1 MPQLQRTILILFT
14 VCALFVRSQP
24 RREWKLFRLDLSLY
38 PDALCLDG
46 SQGAF
51 YVLPGV
57 GEGASDFVAH
67 LNGGGWCVSLDD
79 CRKRAFEGPVY
90 ANQPSLGSSI
100 NWGNGTCTQ
109 EFANSTLPCVADGGS
124 GGILSSNQTINPTFW
139 QATKVWFGYCSGDS
153 FAGALTEPLPV
164 NTTHSVYFRGDAIMK
179 ATLETLATN
188 HGLASA
194 TSFILKGCS
203 AGGVATYFQADA
215 VKDIISRLAPNAR
228 FAALPGAGVFLE
240 YPSYASTGVGPNL
253 DDSVFK
259 WIFYSANMSSTG
271 NTACTSD
278 LGPNFAWKCLY
289 AVTLFKYIQT
299 PLFIA
304 NSLTD
309 AASQE
314 FIMNLPCSLS
324 DGTCNAQEL
333 AYVDAFSETMAAN
346 VSSILMAPQSPH
358 GAFLLT
364 CSVHMIENVDG
375 AVSLIHVKGRTLTEV
390 FTSWWN
396 KTPGEK
402 YYAIDDLWTK
412 GNGKHGGNVDCSFY
426 GPVPSVP

>member
-1 MPQLQRTILILFT
+1 MPKLNTIFLVTLS
-14 VCALFVRSQP
+14 ALFVKSQP
-24 RREWKLFRLDLSLY
+24 IPREWQLFKLDLSLY

-46 SQGAF
+46 SPGAF
-51 YVLPGV
+51 YLLPGV

-67 LNGGGWCVSLDD
+67 QNGGGWCVSLDD

-90 ANQPSLGSSI
+90 ANQPSLGSSL
-100 NWGNGTCTQ
+100 NWGPGPCTP
-109 EFANSTLPCVADGGS
+109 ELANSTLPCVADGGS
-124 GGILSSNQTINPTFW
+124 GGILSSNQTINPSFW

-164 NTTHSVYFRGDAIMK
+164 NSTHSVYFRGDAIMK

-228 FAALPGAGVFLE
+228 YAALPGAGVFLE
-240 YPSYASTGVGPNL
+240 YPSYAGPNL
-253 DDSVFK
+253 DDAVFK
-259 WIFYSANMSSTG
+259 WIFYAANMSSTG
-271 NTACTSD
+271 NTACTSA
-278 LGPNFAWKCLY
+278 LGSDFAWKCLY

-299 PLFIA
+299 PMFIA

-314 FIMNLPCSLS
+314 FIMNLPCSLA

-346 VSSILMAPQSPH
+346 VSSILMAPGSPH

-364 CSVHMIENVDG
+364 CSVHMIENIDG
-375 AVSLIHVKGRTLTEV
+375 AVSLIHVKGRTLSEV
-390 FTSWWN
+390 FSSWWN
-396 KTPGEK
+396 KTPDEK
-402 YYAIDDLWTK
+402 YYAIDDVWSK
-412 GNGKHGGNVDCSFY
+412 GNGKNGGNPDCHFY